1 MGNLVSWGQQFFD
14 PVKLPGRKLLI
25 TLRDAAKYIVKLPKA
40 EQEATEAAAE
50 MLMLIGEHVD
60 DIEEWMARVSPVI
73 LRKSRPRSTNNAGQ
87 LLNDC
92 VRRALTSTQINSS
105 ISTSLY
111 FVLFSLESIHAR
123 FSPSSHLIP

>member
-1 MGNLVSWGQQFFD
+1 
-14 PVKLPGRKLLI
+14 
-25 TLRDAAKYIVKLPKA
+25 
-40 EQEATEAAAE
+40 
-50 MLMLIGEHVD
+50 MLIGEHVD

-73 LRKSRPRSTNNAGQ
+73 LRKSRPRSAGQ

-92 VRRALTSTQINSS
+92 VRRALTLTQINSS

-111 FVLFSLESIHAR
+111 FTLFSLESIHAR

>member
-1 MGNLVSWGQQFFD
+1 VSWGQQFFD
-14 PVKLPGRKLLI
+14 PVKLPGRKPLI

-40 EQEATEAAAE
+40 EQEATEWQAAAE
-50 MLMLIGEHVD
+50 VLMLIGEHVD

-73 LRKSRPRSTNNAGQ
+73 LRKSRPRSTNNAGR

-92 VRRALTSTQINSS
+92 VRRALTLTQINSS

-111 FVLFSLESIHAR
+111 FAPI
-123 FSPSSHLIP
+123 